1 MVVLRMFVF
10 PGYWQNG
17 MHIDATWPVALYLF
31 ISITE
36 GTKVFPL
43 QISLTFSDSDGV
55 NIAASC
61 CSFLYCGTA
70 LYLIVVQ
77 ENSS

>member
-1 MVVLRMFVF
+1 MFVF

-17 MHIDATWPVALYLF
+17 MYIDATWPVALYLL

-55 NIAASC
+55 KIAASC
-61 CSFLYCGTA
+61 CIFLYCGTA